1 MPNTRIILDKWL
13 IPQLQEV
20 INIKMAKGDIQAELD
35 LTDSQNN
42 KKIRVDLKQLFI
54 IVQAL
59 IHVNGTIGIEERKTD
74 SILQSFPSRQLFIV
88 RNLKPLLDEGSWEI
102 VKDLTNLGITQ
113 NDLAIKDQIQLV
125 NHNWNKE

>member
-20 INIKMAKGDIQAELD
+20 INIKMAKGDIQVELD

-88 RNLKPLLDEGSWEI
+88 RNLKPLLNEDSWEI

-113 NDLAIKDQIQLV
+113 NDLAIRDQIQLV

>member
-20 INIKMAKGDIQAELD
+20 INNKMAKGDIQAELD

-88 RNLKPLLDEGSWEI
+88 RNLKPLLDGDSWEI

-113 NDLAIKDQIQLV
+113 NDLAIRDQIQLV

>member
-113 NDLAIKDQIQLV
+113 NDLAIRDQIQLV

>member
-88 RNLKPLLDEGSWEI
+88 RNLKPLLDEDSWEI

-113 NDLAIKDQIQLV
+113 NDLAIRDQIQLV